1 MRPERVNTS
10 LPSHHLRVRTL
21 LLAPRAQCSLLLELL
36 FVCLVAP
43 ADVVITALDR
53 DRMDGTRRTARQDP

>member
-10 LPSHHLRVRTL
+10 LPSHHLRVRAL
-21 LLAPRAQCSLLLELL
+21 LLAPHAQCSLLLKLL